1 MKLLKSI
8 IGRTLAFWA
17 LFMFASTMFFYMWFY
32 LLCLLLREPNKT
44 KWHRKMSQL
53 WMGTFMLLSGIR
65 FSVRGR
71 HHFDGL
77 ENSIVVCNHNS
88 MLDIPISFPFLP
100 RANKTIAKKSLSK
113 VPIFGWIYSIGT
125 VLVDRNDSKSRQ
137 SSFNQMKYVLNHGL
151 DMLIYPEGTRN
162 KTSAP
167 LKSFYDGAFKL
178 SIETRK
184 PIVPVVLL
192 NSKKMLPAKP
202 VMYFKPGKITMNIL
216 PPVYPEGHSIDSLKK
231 MVYDIM
237 ANYYLENE
245 K

>member
-1 MKLLKSI
+1 
-8 IGRTLAFWA
+8 
-17 LFMFASTMFFYMWFY
+17 MFAVSMFVYMWFY
-32 LLCLLLREPNKT
+32 IYCLLLREPNKT
-44 KWHRKMSQL
+44 RWHRKISQL
-53 WMGTFMLLSGIR
+53 WMGTFMILSGIR
-65 FSVRGR
+65 FSVRGKN
-71 HHFDGL
+71 HFDGL
-77 ENSIVVCNHNS
+77 ENAIVVCNHNS
-88 MLDIPISFPFLP
+88 MLDIPVSFPFLP

-137 SSFNQMKYVLNHGL
+137 ASFDQMKYVLNHGL

-178 SIETRK
+178 SIETQK

-202 VMYFKPGKITMNIL
+202 IMYFKPGKIIMNIL
-216 PPVYPEGHSIDSLKK
+216 PAVYPQGHSIDSLKK
-231 MVYDIM
+231 TVYDIM
-237 ANYYLENE
+237 ANFYLENE

>member
-1 MKLLKSI
+1 
-8 IGRTLAFWA
+8 
-17 LFMFASTMFFYMWFY
+17 
-32 LLCLLLREPNKT
+32 
-44 KWHRKMSQL
+44 
-53 WMGTFMLLSGIR
+53 MLLSGIR
-65 FSVRGR
+65 FSVRGK

-77 ENSIVVCNHNS
+77 ENAVIVCNHNS
-88 MLDIPISFPFLP
+88 MLDIPVSFPFLP

-137 SSFNQMKYVLNHGL
+137 SSYNEMKYVLNHGL
-151 DMLIYPEGTRN
+151 DMLLYPEGTRN

-178 SIETRK
+178 AIETQK

-202 VMYFKPGKITMNIL
+202 TMYFRPGKITMNIL
-216 PPVYPEGHSIDSLKK
+216 PPVYPQGHTINSLKQE
-231 MVYDIM
+231 VYDIM
-237 ANYYLENE
+237 AAYYLANE

>member
-1 MKLLKSI
+1 MKLLKSL
-8 IGRTLAFWA
+8 IGRTLAVWA
-17 LFMFASTMFFYMWFY
+17 LLMFATSMFVYMWFY
-32 LLCLLLREPNKT
+32 IYCLLLREPNKT
-44 KWHRKMSQL
+44 RWHRKMSQV
-53 WMGTFMLLSGIR
+53 WMGTFMILSGIR
-65 FSVRGR
+65 FSVRGK

-77 ENSIVVCNHNS
+77 ENAIVVCNHNS
-88 MLDIPISFPFLP
+88 MLDIPVSFPFLP

-137 SSFNQMKYVLNHGL
+137 ASFDQMKYVLNHGL

-178 SIETRK
+178 SIETQK

-202 VMYFKPGKITMNIL
+202 IMYFKPGKIIMNIL
-216 PPVYPEGHSIDSLKK
+216 PAVNPQGHSIDSLKK
-231 MVYDIM
+231 TVYDIM

>member
-17 LFMFASTMFFYMWFY
+17 LLMFATSMFVYMWFY
-32 LLCLLLREPNKT
+32 IYCLLLREPNKT
-44 KWHRKMSQL
+44 RWHRKMSQV
-53 WMGTFMLLSGIR
+53 WMGTFMILSGIR
-65 FSVRGR
+65 FSVRGK

-77 ENSIVVCNHNS
+77 ENAIVVCNHNS
-88 MLDIPISFPFLP
+88 MLDIPVSFPFLP

-137 SSFNQMKYVLNHGL
+137 ASFDQMKYVLNHGL

-178 SIETRK
+178 SIETQK

-202 VMYFKPGKITMNIL
+202 IMYFKTGKIIMNIL
-216 PPVYPEGHSIDSLKK
+216 PAVNPQGHSIDSLKK
-231 MVYDIM
+231 TVYDIM

>member
-17 LFMFASTMFFYMWFY
+17 LLMFATSMFVYMWFY
-32 LLCLLLREPNKT
+32 IYCLLLREPNKT
-44 KWHRKMSQL
+44 RWHRKMSQV
-53 WMGTFMLLSGIR
+53 WMGTFMILSGIR
-65 FSVRGR
+65 FSVRGK

-77 ENSIVVCNHNS
+77 ENAIVVCNHNS
-88 MLDIPISFPFLP
+88 MLDIPVSFPFLP

-137 SSFNQMKYVLNHGL
+137 ASFDQMKHVLNHGL

-178 SIETRK
+178 SIETQK

-202 VMYFKPGKITMNIL
+202 IMYFKTGKIIMNIL
-216 PPVYPEGHSIDSLKK
+216 PAVYPQGHSIDSLKK
-231 MVYDIM
+231 TVYDIM

>member
-8 IGRTLAFWA
+8 IRRTLAFWA
-17 LFMFASTMFFYMWFY
+17 LLMFAASMFVYMWFY
-32 LLCLLLREPNKT
+32 IYCLLLREPNKT
-44 KWHRKMSQL
+44 RWHRKMSQL
-53 WMGTFMLLSGIR
+53 WMGTFMILSGIR
-65 FSVRGR
+65 FSVRGK

-77 ENSIVVCNHNS
+77 ENAIVVCNHNS
-88 MLDIPISFPFLP
+88 MLDIPVSFPFLP

-137 SSFNQMKYVLNHGL
+137 ASFDQMKYVLNHGL

-178 SIETRK
+178 SIETQK

-202 VMYFKPGKITMNIL
+202 IMYFKPGKIIMNIL
-216 PPVYPEGHSIDSLKK
+216 PAVYPQGHSIDSLKK
-231 MVYDIM
+231 TVYDIM
-237 ANYYLENE
+237 ANFYLENE

>member
-17 LFMFASTMFFYMWFY
+17 LLMFATSMFVYMWFY
-32 LLCLLLREPNKT
+32 IYCLLLREPNKT
-44 KWHRKMSQL
+44 RWHRKMSQL
-53 WMGTFMLLSGIR
+53 WMGTFMILSGIR
-65 FSVRGR
+65 FSVRGK

-77 ENSIVVCNHNS
+77 ENAIIVCNHNS
-88 MLDIPISFPFLP
+88 MLDIPVSFPFLP

-137 SSFNQMKYVLNHGL
+137 ASFDQMKYVLNHGL

-178 SIETRK
+178 SIETQK

-202 VMYFKPGKITMNIL
+202 IMYFKPGKIIMNIL
-216 PPVYPEGHSIDSLKK
+216 PAVYPQGHSIDSLKK
-231 MVYDIM
+231 TVYDIM
-237 ANYYLENE
+237 ANFYLENE

>member
-1 MKLLKSI
+1 
-8 IGRTLAFWA
+8 
-17 LFMFASTMFFYMWFY
+17 
-32 LLCLLLREPNKT
+32 
-44 KWHRKMSQL
+44 
-53 WMGTFMLLSGIR
+53 
-65 FSVRGR
+65 
-71 HHFDGL
+71 
-77 ENSIVVCNHNS
+77 
-88 MLDIPISFPFLP
+88 MLDIPVSFPFLP

-137 SSFNQMKYVLNHGL
+137 ASFDQMKYVINHGL

-178 SIETRK
+178 SIETQK

-202 VMYFKPGKITMNIL
+202 IMYFKPGKIIMNIL
-216 PPVYPEGHSIDSLKK
+216 PAVNPQGHSIDSLKK
-231 MVYDIM
+231 TVYDIM

>member
-17 LFMFASTMFFYMWFY
+17 LLMFAVSMFVYMWFY
-32 LLCLLLREPNKT
+32 IYCLLLREPNKT
-44 KWHRKMSQL
+44 RWHRKMSQL
-53 WMGTFMLLSGIR
+53 WMGTFMILSGIR
-65 FSVRGR
+65 FSVRGK

-77 ENSIVVCNHNS
+77 ENAIVVCNHNS
-88 MLDIPISFPFLP
+88 MLDIPVSFPFLP

-137 SSFNQMKYVLNHGL
+137 ASFDQMKYVLDHGL

-178 SIETRK
+178 SIETQK

-202 VMYFKPGKITMNIL
+202 IMYFKPGKIIMNIL
-216 PPVYPEGHSIDSLKK
+216 PAVYPQGHSIDSLKK
-231 MVYDIM
+231 TVYDIM
-237 ANYYLENE
+237 ANFYLENE

>member
-1 MKLLKSI
+1 
-8 IGRTLAFWA
+8 
-17 LFMFASTMFFYMWFY
+17 MFAASMFVYMWFY
-32 LLCLLLREPNKT
+32 IYCLLLREPNKT
-44 KWHRKMSQL
+44 RWHRKMSQL
-53 WMGTFMLLSGIR
+53 WMGTFMILSGIR
-65 FSVRGR
+65 FSVRGK

-77 ENSIVVCNHNS
+77 ENAIVVCNHNS
-88 MLDIPISFPFLP
+88 MLDIPVSFPFLP

-137 SSFNQMKYVLNHGL
+137 ASFDQMKYVLNHGL

-178 SIETRK
+178 SIETQK

-202 VMYFKPGKITMNIL
+202 IMYFKPGKIIMNIL
-216 PPVYPEGHSIDSLKK
+216 PAVYPQGHSIDSLKK
-231 MVYDIM
+231 TVYDIM
-237 ANYYLENE
+237 ANFYLENE